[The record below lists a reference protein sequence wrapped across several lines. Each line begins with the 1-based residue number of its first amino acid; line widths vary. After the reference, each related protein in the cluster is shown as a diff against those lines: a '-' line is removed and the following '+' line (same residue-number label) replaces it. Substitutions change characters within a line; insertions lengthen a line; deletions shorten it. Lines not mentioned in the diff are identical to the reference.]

1 MAAFTFTLVT
11 RVLAASGCAATA
23 CRDDQAFA
31 WLAEARGSTTSAQKD
46 PKFSGELKG
55 DGAQNNKRLF
65 FAARIHRGA
74 QLGLANPLRAAL
86 TGPSSPGAVASSVS
100 ATKAC

>member
-11 RVLAASGCAATA
+11 KVLAASGCAATA

-31 WLAEARGSTTSAQKD
+31 WLAEACGSTSAPKD

-74 QLGLANPLRAAL
+74 QLGPANPLGAAL